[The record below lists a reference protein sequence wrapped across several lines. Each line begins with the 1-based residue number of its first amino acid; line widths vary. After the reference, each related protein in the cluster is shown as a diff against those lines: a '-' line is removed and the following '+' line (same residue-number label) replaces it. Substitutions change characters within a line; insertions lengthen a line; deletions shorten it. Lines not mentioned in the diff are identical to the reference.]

1 MPGATV
7 RQCAILVGGL
17 GTRLGAI
24 TADTP
29 KPILSCGDRPFLAW
43 LMREMIRFGI
53 RDFLLL
59 TGHLSERLEAALPG
73 ILAGLPMEVTV
84 TLSREPVRAGTGGA
98 LFHALPQLQEEF
110 LLCNGDSFFDCNI
123 AQLLAEAAARP
134 DLAAHIVVRE
144 VADASRYGV
153 VELSGGKATAF
164 HARPPASAV
173 AGPGV
178 INAGIYRIR
187 REAVKALLAPVCS
200 LEQEVLPVLAAQGQL
215 GATLCNGY
223 FIDIGIPE
231 DLARA
236 RAELPARLRRPVLFL
251 DRDGVL
257 NHDHGWVGTRE
268 RFEWIE
274 GAVEAIARATAAGW
288 HVFVV
293 TNQSGVA
300 RGFYDEAAVGAML
313 EWMADTARLHG
324 GTIDDWRFCPFHPE
338 APLPAYRK
346 TSDWRKPAP
355 GMLQDLLR
363 AWEPAETPR
372 LLVGDQPTDLQAAAA
387 AGVKGHL
394 FTGGNLQERVCALL
408 EDAGVNS

>member
-1 MPGATV
+1 MPSATV

-29 KPILSCGDRPFLAW
+29 KPILPCGDRPFLAW
-43 LMREMIRFGI
+43 LMREMIRFGV

-59 TGHLSERLEAALPG
+59 TGHLSDRLEAALPG

-98 LFHALPQLQEEF
+98 LFHALPQLQEDF

-123 AQLLAEAAARP
+123 AQVLAESAARP
-134 DLAAHIVVRE
+134 DLAAHITVRQ
-144 VADASRYGV
+144 VADTSRYGV
-153 VELSGGKATAF
+153 VDLAEGRATAF
-164 HARPPASAV
+164 HPRPLAGA
-173 AGPGV
+173 AGGPGV
-178 INAGIYRIR
+178 INAGIYRMR
-187 REAVKALLAPVCS
+187 REAVRPLLAPVCS

-215 GATLCNGY
+215 GATLCDGY

-231 DLARA
+231 DLLRA
-236 RAELPARLRRPVLFL
+236 RQELPARLRRPVLFL

-274 GAVEAIARATAAGW
+274 GALEAIAQATAAGW

-300 RGFYDEAAVGAML
+300 RGFYDEAAVHAL
-313 EWMADTARLHG
+313 LDWMADTARRHG
-324 GTIDDWRFCPFHPE
+324 GTIDDWRYCPFHPE
-338 APLPAYRK
+338 APLEAYRK
-346 TSDWRKPAP
+346 VSDWRKPAP
-355 GMLQDLLR
+355 GMLRDLLR
-363 AWEPAETPR
+363 AWEPAQAPR
-372 LLVGDQPTDLQAAAA
+372 LLVGDQPGDLQAAAA
-387 AGVKGHL
+387 AGVEGHL
-394 FTGGNLQERVCALL
+394 FIGGNLRVKIAPLL
-408 EDAGVNS
+408 EDAMRSR